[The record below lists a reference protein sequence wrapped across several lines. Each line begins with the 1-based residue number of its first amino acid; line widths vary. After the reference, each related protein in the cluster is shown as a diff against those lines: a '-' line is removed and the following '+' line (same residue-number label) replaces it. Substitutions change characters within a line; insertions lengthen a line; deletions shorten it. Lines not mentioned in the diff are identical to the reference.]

1 MAKPPTMQEVMD
13 RPHVCLCGHKSEAKL
28 KELSFT
34 EEVNTSGNL
43 HWMLGCVG
51 LPRWHVHY
59 RSRTTFV
66 YFFASD
72 LYPACLCC
80 GKEFG
85 EERQE
90 GSHQVVGKPLAD
102 SKPQCSRVQSVMSW
116 KTHFF
121 CSHSASSFATA
132 VLPSKWPGVLQGKG
146 DCRKYAGTAYGSCCL
161 RPSMVFPSTF
171 STGLLLPQPSV
182 VSTNLK
188 GTAWE
193 PRRHVDKDFFSRG

>member
-1 MAKPPTMQEVMD
+1 MD

-51 LPRWHVHY
+51 LPCWHVHY

-80 GKEFG
+80 GKALG
-85 EERQE
+85 
-90 GSHQVVGKPLAD
+90 GKTRVLSSSWQSPCLTD
-102 SKPQCSRVQSVMSW
+102 TKPQCSRVEGCPGKLTSFVRILRPHLRPQYYPANGVVSSRERETAVN
-116 KTHFF
+116 TLELPTAAVACLVFPYFF
-121 CSHSASSFATA
+121 HRTTSASAIRGFYQFKRHRMGAAS
-132 VLPSKWPGVLQGKG
+132 
-146 DCRKYAGTAYGSCCL
+146 
-161 RPSMVFPSTF
+161 
-171 STGLLLPQPSV
+171 
-182 VSTNLK
+182 
-188 GTAWE
+188 
-193 PRRHVDKDFFSRG
+193 PRR